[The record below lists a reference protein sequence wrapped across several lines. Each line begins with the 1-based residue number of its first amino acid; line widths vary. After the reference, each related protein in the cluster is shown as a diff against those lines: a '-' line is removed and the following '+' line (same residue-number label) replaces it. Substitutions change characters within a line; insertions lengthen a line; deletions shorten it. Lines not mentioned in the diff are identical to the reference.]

1 MFDKCSKDLLK
12 LLFSVLC
19 PSMDEARQLFHRLNL
34 WDAPL
39 FNFDDLWATA
49 SFTDADFKAEH
60 SLAKVK
66 DFVGVQIP
74 RFRIILYQELA
85 AKNVTLPPPGC
96 SKLDMPWALR
106 ISRKELASD
115 EFLLSN
121 FSHLR
126 QSDSVIVNPGPLRN
140 SLESDGF
147 ACSSPSSS
155 PKDRTPGVACSPM
168 DEEPDIGGSGSRDI
182 KDLSVKAVKAVARR
196 GAGGGEL
203 GAAMRA
209 TADKLK
215 AMAHSEVKPEVQ
227 PQPQPLPKA
236 KTPRTETIKEPIELS
251 STEASPVKMSKTETV
266 KEPIELS
273 STEASPV
280 KMSKM
285 ETVKEPI
292 ELSSTEASPVKMSK
306 TETVKEPIKRSWS
319 SIEAS
324 PVQNMSKMETGK
336 ALQDYLECTNT
347 QDLAAALESISKHGS
362 CEAAIQAFFR
372 DAHEETLPTASAN
385 VDGLSSSHM
394 DRLLNAPQLSGAP
407 IGTASFQPFSKDLM
421 QMASKD
427 DVLRTMEAERNCL
440 ANRVYQE
447 RYPSETT
454 PGLYMQMQADS
465 KLNRIAQKSKEE
477 VNELERSKRAAANIL
492 GPAQMPHALLLLQS
506 KNGTEEKGKSK
517 RMKGQQVDG
526 HAGDPGS
533 KDFPESDRIAYQ
545 QAVSKV
551 LLGEDVTMIGEMMS
565 KGKRA
570 YYADGSNTMIL
581 LGTNGMSH
589 YEDKFLSTDHYFKA
603 GTDNEAGNLQ
613 TGWVQKKLFLQV
625 GGTKVIASTPN
636 PNPITLL
643 P

>member
-1 MFDKCSKDLLK
+1 
-12 LLFSVLC
+12 
-19 PSMDEARQLFHRLNL
+19 
-34 WDAPL
+34 
-39 FNFDDLWATA
+39 
-49 SFTDADFKAEH
+49 
-60 SLAKVK
+60 
-66 DFVGVQIP
+66 
-74 RFRIILYQELA
+74 
-85 AKNVTLPPPGC
+85 
-96 SKLDMPWALR
+96 
-106 ISRKELASD
+106 
-115 EFLLSN
+115 
-121 FSHLR
+121 
-126 QSDSVIVNPGPLRN
+126 
-140 SLESDGF
+140 
-147 ACSSPSSS
+147 
-155 PKDRTPGVACSPM
+155 M

-236 KTPRTETIKEPIELS
+236 KTPRTETIKEPIELSSTEASPVKMSKTETVKEPIELSSTEASPVKMSKTETVKEPIELS

-372 DAHEETLPTASAN
+372 DAHKETLPTASAN

-447 RYPSETT
+447 RYPSETR

-533 KDFPESDRIAYQ
+533 KDFPESDRRAYQ
-545 QAVSKV
+545 LAVSKV

-565 KGKRA
+565 KGKRT

-589 YEDKFLSTDHYFKA
+589 YEDKFLSTDH
-603 GTDNEAGNLQ
+603 
-613 TGWVQKKLFLQV
+613 
-625 GGTKVIASTPN
+625 
-636 PNPITLL
+636 
-643 P
+643 